1 VPRSPVL
8 RDHAAAAILDT
19 AAHVLAERREAASLA
34 EIAEAAGVA
43 RSTLYR
49 YFPSRDALLA
59 ALAETAGREIAAR
72 VGAAELDAVPMPD
85 ALARVTR
92 GFLATGSKYIAL
104 AALWPKPA
112 DAGDEISGPLLGLFR
127 RGIAEGT
134 LRSDIP
140 AEMLLAVYAD
150 LIEGAIKRMARDNA
164 GVEGASSAVLRIF
177 LDGAAARR

>member
-8 RDHAAAAILDT
+8 RDHVAAAILDT
-19 AAHVLAERREAASLA
+19 AARVLAERREAASLA

-59 ALAETAGREIAAR
+59 ALAETAGQQVAAH
-72 VGAAELDAVPMPD
+72 VDAAELDVVPVPD

-92 GFLATGSKYIAL
+92 GFLVAGSKYIAL

-112 DAGDEISGPLLGLFR
+112 DADDEISGPLLGLFR
-127 RGIAEGT
+127 RGITEGT
-134 LRSDIP
+134 LRGDIP
-140 AEMLLAVYAD
+140 AELLLAMYAD
-150 LIEGAIKRMARDNA
+150 LIEGAIKRMARDHA
-164 GVEGASSAVLRIF
+164 GVEAASSAVLRVF
-177 LDGAAARR
+177 LDGAAVRR